1 MISTQPVTRLSG
13 AVRGARR
20 SPARGIAIAFA
31 LVSAAGLAGSIAQ
44 AAESDADAAAR
55 KVLHDLVP
63 QANPDAIE
71 AAPLPGFRQVI
82 VGSQVIYVSDDG
94 KYLMQGTLFDSP
106 SKRDLTAARLAVKTK
121 LKVDAVPASK
131 RIVFAPAG
139 KPKYKV
145 TVFTDLD
152 CGYCRKMHSQIADYN
167 KAGIEVDYLFFPRS
181 GINSPS
187 YDKAVSVWCA
197 KDRNAAFTAAK
208 AGGTPAQLKCD
219 NPVAEQFTLGGQVG
233 VDGTP
238 AVYAP
243 DGTKLGGYVPPD
255 QMLTRLEALAKQNVA
270 ATN

>member
-1 MISTQPVTRLSG
+1 MFTMTFRQP
-13 AVRGARR
+13 AVRLAHGDRR
-20 SPARGIAIAFA
+20 HSARGTRIALIIA
-31 LVSAAGLAGSIAQ
+31 AATG
-44 AAESDADAAAR
+44 AACSVAHAVDSDADTAAR

-63 QANPDAIE
+63 QANLDAIE
-71 AAPLPGFRQVI
+71 AAPIAGFRQVI

-94 KYLMQGTLFDSP
+94 KYLMQGTLFDSAN
-106 SKRDLTAARLAVKTK
+106 KRDLTAARLAVKAK
-121 LKVDAVPASK
+121 QKMDAVPQNK

-152 CGYCRKMHSQIADYN
+152 CGYCRKLHSQIAEYN

-208 AGGTPAQLKCD
+208 AGGTPAPLKCD
-219 NPVAEQFTLGGQVG
+219 NPVAEEFTLGGQVG

-243 DGTKLGGYVPPD
+243 DGTKLGGYLSPE
-255 QMLTRLEALAKQNVA
+255 QMVARLETLAKQSLA
-270 ATN
+270 AN